1 LLRLEVNGEL
11 MRADQF
17 IEIAE
22 KIGVIHRLDAIVIE
36 AALAKIKDSDYDGY
50 IFFNLS
56 PRALVLSE
64 FARTLR
70 TVVKASGIAPER
82 IVFEITERDTV
93 KNLSLLERFITDLK
107 SEGFG
112 LAIDDFGSGFS
123 SFHYLRRFP
132 FDFLKIE
139 GDFIANM
146 LNSER
151 DRVFVQSITELAKA
165 LDIQV
170 VAEFVESA
178 EVLEMLR
185 ELKIDF
191 AQGYYIGRPERQVTL
206 SQALS
211 APT

>member
-1 LLRLEVNGEL
+1 
-11 MRADQF
+11 
-17 IEIAE
+17 
-22 KIGVIHRLDAIVIE
+22 
-36 AALAKIKDSDYDGY
+36 
-50 IFFNLS
+50 
-56 PRALVLSE
+56 
-64 FARTLR
+64 
-70 TVVKASGIAPER
+70 
-82 IVFEITERDTV
+82 
-93 KNLSLLERFITDLK
+93 
-107 SEGFG
+107 
-112 LAIDDFGSGFS
+112 
-123 SFHYLRRFP
+123 
-132 FDFLKIE
+132 
-139 GDFIANM
+139 M